1 MRRSL
6 NLSWANQE
14 AKPARRVTFVKATW
28 GSDQGCVL
36 KHGEL
41 ARSGSRE
48 LPALGI
54 LEREYSK
61 GKPPPPP
68 GGSPA
73 EGLRGGG
80 GGAPAIQRVGRVLSS
95 QEPTDPVFGVSASI
109 YTHLYLLSVRH

>member
-80 GGAPAIQRVGRVLSS
+80 GALL
-95 QEPTDPVFGVSASI
+95 
-109 YTHLYLLSVRH
+109 LYRGWGESYLPRSLLTLCLE